1 VPERFTRPG
10 AEEGADEKL
19 AHDFE
24 AGKIEPD
31 EGVGAGEDQDVFG
44 VFEAAEVSV
53 EGPAIGTR
61 GVDDLCLADG

>member
-31 EGVGAGEDQDVFG
+31 EGVG
-44 VFEAAEVSV
+44 FEAAEVSV